1 MDDLHLFY
9 PAGHEAHYERG
20 HPERPGRIE
29 AIRQAFE
36 KAGLWDEF
44 THVDPK
50 PVPIEVLHTAHD
62 PIYLQK
68 LQDASKL
75 GTRLDMDTY
84 ITPESWQ
91 LALNAICGTFA
102 VVQAVWRREAT
113 RGFSLSR
120 PPGHHATRD
129 RAMGFCLLNNIA
141 VAAECLIQVEDAE
154 RLAIVDIDLHH
165 GNGTQDIF
173 YDRSEVFF
181 FSTHQSPLYPGTGSL
196 RETGV
201 GPGENLTA
209 NLPLPPHSGDKALR
223 TCMNAVIIPLLE
235 RFEPQMILISA
246 GFDAH
251 WLDPLGQLL
260 VSTNCYGDI
269 ISQLSN
275 WADKNCEGRIAL
287 ILEGGYALEAVA
299 NSALAAS
306 QALLGTSWDDTLGLS
321 PTPEQ
326 LGWKNIIAQA
336 KELWS
341 L

>member
-1 MDDLHLFY
+1 
-9 PAGHEAHYERG
+9 
-20 HPERPGRIE
+20 
-29 AIRQAFE
+29 
-36 KAGLWDEF
+36 
-44 THVDPK
+44 
-50 PVPIEVLHTAHD
+50 
-62 PIYLQK
+62 
-68 LQDASKL
+68 
-75 GTRLDMDTY
+75 
-84 ITPESWQ
+84 
-91 LALNAICGTFA
+91 
-102 VVQAVWRREAT
+102 
-113 RGFSLSR
+113 
-120 PPGHHATRD
+120 
-129 RAMGFCLLNNIA
+129 
-141 VAAECLIQVEDAE
+141 
-154 RLAIVDIDLHH
+154 
-165 GNGTQDIF
+165 
-173 YDRSEVFF
+173 
-181 FSTHQSPLYPGTGSL
+181 
-196 RETGV
+196 
-201 GPGENLTA
+201 
-209 NLPLPPHSGDKALR
+209 
-223 TCMNAVIIPLLE
+223 MNAVIIPLLE

-306 QALLGTSWDDTLGLS
+306 QALLGTSRDDTLGLS